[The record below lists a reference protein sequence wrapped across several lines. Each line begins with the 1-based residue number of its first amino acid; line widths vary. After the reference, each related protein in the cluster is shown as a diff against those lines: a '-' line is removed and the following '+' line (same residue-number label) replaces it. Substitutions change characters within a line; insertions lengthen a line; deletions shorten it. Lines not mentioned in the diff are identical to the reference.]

1 MSAECTSCGH
11 VIPAGQFRCG
21 KCGGLAPRES
31 MEDFGGLTELVPEQ
45 LALDSQAPEAE
56 VTVPVAFTAPS
67 ASSPALAAV
76 AAAERKPEEPVATQD
91 SESPKETVPKG
102 TFASET
108 PAAPF
113 AYARSADSSGEVKAF
128 QARSAEP
135 EPPAKSAAQTSSQ
148 RIKTVR
154 APQRPPFL
162 ASEIL
167 REDLSPREPG
177 TQTLSLA
184 IQIAGIAGFLGIL
197 LMGYASLVG
206 ILCAVVCLGIA
217 VLARLP
223 LSYTT
228 RAGALAAISGI
239 ALAGVAY
246 GRLSVGSTNDDPL
259 LALACALLPAAL
271 LFRAWYRSAQLARGL
286 VAGSL
291 VLAVTW
297 AALTSHRGLLTLGFT
312 WQSWLPALAWY
323 LFCILC
329 LLSLLAFMGD
339 ETTGGCDAWALGL
352 CVWFALF
359 TFLRAAMEME
369 TYAPSMQATAAA
381 LGVAEAAFATPLAI
395 ALAQLWARAFVT
407 RPRVV
412 KAAK

>member
-31 MEDFGGLTELVPEQ
+31 LEDFAGLTELVSAQPPPSAEAATP
-45 LALDSQAPEAE
+45 LALEAPTPVVAAQPSEPRRAE
-56 VTVPVAFTAPS
+56 E
-67 ASSPALAAV
+67 PALA
-76 AAAERKPEEPVATQD
+76 Q
-91 SESPKETVPKG
+91 ESADAGAHKEMVPKG

-113 AYARSADSSGEVKAF
+113 VYT
-128 QARSAEP
+128 RSAEASS
-135 EPPAKSAAQTSSQ
+135 EPRSFSGRDSEPDLTAAKSAAQTASQ
-148 RIKTVR
+148 RIRAVR

-167 REDLSPREPG
+167 REDLAPREPG
-177 TQTLSLA
+177 KQTLSMA
-184 IQIAGIAGFLGIL
+184 IQLAGAAGCVGIL
-197 LMGYASLVG
+197 LMGYASLAG
-206 ILCAVVCLGIA
+206 ILCAAACLGIV
-217 VLARLP
+217 VLARVP
-223 LSYTT
+223 LSYTA
-228 RAGALAAISGI
+228 RASSLAAS
-239 ALAGVAY
+239 AGV
-246 GRLSVGSTNDDPL
+246 GLVSVTAARFWLGSTRDDPI
-259 LALACALLPAAL
+259 LAAACALLPAAL

-286 VAGSL
+286 VAASL

-352 CVWFALF
+352 CLWFALF
-359 TFLRAAMEME
+359 TLLRAALEAE
-369 TYAPSMQATAAA
+369 TYAPSVRATAAA

-395 ALAQLWARAFVT
+395 ALAQLWARGFIRRQ
-407 RPRVV
+407 RPLGQ
-412 KAAK
+412 AG